1 MVRLVLKINIDAGE
15 SKPNNQKEAQESM
28 FPSASIVQKIYQ
40 GSLARRL
47 RWSSYGISEQHFSLK
62 KGSPNL

>member
-15 SKPNNQKEAQESM
+15 SKLNNQKEAQESV

-40 GSLARRL
+40 SSLIRRF
-47 RWSSYGISEQHFSLK
+47 R
-62 KGSPNL
+62 

>member
-47 RWSSYGISEQHFSLK
+47 R
-62 KGSPNL
+62 